1 MTKPK
6 LIRLTT
12 VSLFLQHLL
21 RGQLRYMNAL
31 FEGLCESSG
40 PVKELEE
47 VAYQKEIIVLKEKI
61 K

>member
-1 MTKPK
+1 M
-6 LIRLTT
+6 
-12 VSLFLQHLL
+12 L

-47 VAYQKEIIVLKEKI
+47 VAYQKEIIVLNEKI
-61 K
+61 HFLEF

>member
-1 MTKPK
+1 M
-6 LIRLTT
+6 
-12 VSLFLQHLL
+12 L

-40 PVKELEE
+40 SVKDLEE
-47 VAYQKEIIVLKEKI
+47 VAYQEVIIVLKEEI